1 MVRPYNANTEEWLDR
16 LLDNT
21 NDDREDDE
29 EWQ

>member
-1 MVRPYNANTEEWLDR
+1 MTRPYLEEQDWIDR

-21 NDDREDDE
+21 NDDREDDD